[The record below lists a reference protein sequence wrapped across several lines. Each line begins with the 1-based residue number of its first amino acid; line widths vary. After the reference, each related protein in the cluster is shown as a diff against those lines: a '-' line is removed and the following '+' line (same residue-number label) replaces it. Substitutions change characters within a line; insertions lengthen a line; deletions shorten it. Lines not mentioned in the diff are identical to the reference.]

1 MPTPSPD
8 SPRTPL
14 LAIQAVGKDY
24 TATVLDGVNVELF
37 AGEVLA
43 LTGENGAG
51 KSTLSKILCG
61 LEQPTR
67 GGMQLAG
74 QAYAPSSRR
83 DAERNG
89 VRMVMQE
96 LGLVPTLTV
105 AENLLMGRLPH
116 RLGWLQRDV
125 LHAAARAQLAKIG
138 LDTIDPATP
147 VSQLGIGQQQM
158 VEIARNLQDDTRI
171 LVLDEPTAM
180 LTPRETNYLFE
191 QIAHL
196 TARGVAIIYVSHRLE
211 ELRRIA
217 DRVAVLRD
225 GRLVDVRPMAGMS
238 EDDLVQRMVGRVVS
252 DLDHRPRR
260 PVGPVVM
267 SADKLGRGTAVQDV
281 SLELRAGEIFGIAGL
296 VGSGRTELVRLLFGA
311 DRADRGSRGF
321 ASPLQAIA
329 AGVGLVTEDRKSQG
343 LLLSQPIRI
352 NATLSDLSAVSR
364 GGWLQRGLE
373 SRLVQGFVRTLGIRC
388 RSPEQPLY
396 GELDRMALE
405 GRALLMVS
413 SDLRELMAMAD
424 RIGVMSAGRLVAVF
438 ERGEWSEQSLLA
450 AAFSEPGGR
459 TSTTPST
466 SSPLGTYLG
475 LLAVLA
481 GMVALFS
488 SLSEYFWSAETF
500 ITIANEI
507 PALAVM
513 AVGMTFVLIIAGI
526 DLSVGSVMA
535 LAAATSAAAILQWGW
550 TVPAAAALALATGL
564 VCGTI
569 TGMISVAWRLPS
581 FIVSLG
587 MLEAVRGSAYVV
599 TDSRTQYVGDAI
611 SWLSAPFFGGISFAF
626 LLAVVLVVVAQ
637 LVLSRTVFGRCV
649 VGIGTNEEA
658 MRLAGVD
665 PRPIRVIVFAMTGLL
680 AGLAGLMQSARLEA
694 ADPNA
699 GTGMELQVI
708 AAVVIGGTSLMGG
721 RGSVVNT
728 AFGVLIIAV
737 LEAGLAQVG
746 ASEPSKRIITG
757 FVIVAAVI
765 VDTLRQRRAKV

>member
-1 MPTPSPD
+1 MLSPSAA
-8 SPRTPL
+8 RQATPL

-61 LEQPTR
+61 LELPTR

-74 QAYAPSSRR
+74 QAYAPTSRR
-83 DAERNG
+83 DAERQG

-105 AENLLMGRLPH
+105 AENLLMGRLPN

-138 LDTIDPATP
+138 LDNIDPATP

-260 PVGPVVM
+260 PIGPVVM
-267 SADKLGRGTAVQDV
+267 SAENLGRGTAVQDV
-281 SLELRAGEIFGIAGL
+281 NLELRAGEIFGIAGL

-311 DRADRGSRGF
+311 DRADRGSVTLHPNSELKQPQALVDHAQVATQNIAKPSTSAPTAPRTWQRGF

-388 RSPEQPLY
+388 RSPEQPVGQLSGGNQQKVVFARWLHREGRVLLLDEPTRGVDVGARAELY

-466 SSPLGTYLG
+466 SSP
-475 LLAVLA
+475 
-481 GMVALFS
+481 
-488 SLSEYFWSAETF
+488 
-500 ITIANEI
+500 
-507 PALAVM
+507 
-513 AVGMTFVLIIAGI
+513 
-526 DLSVGSVMA
+526 
-535 LAAATSAAAILQWGW
+535 
-550 TVPAAAALALATGL
+550 
-564 VCGTI
+564 
-569 TGMISVAWRLPS
+569 
-581 FIVSLG
+581 
-587 MLEAVRGSAYVV
+587 V
-599 TDSRTQYVGDAI
+599 TA
-611 SWLSAPFFGGISFAF
+611 
-626 LLAVVLVVVAQ
+626 
-637 LVLSRTVFGRCV
+637 
-649 VGIGTNEEA
+649 
-658 MRLAGVD
+658 
-665 PRPIRVIVFAMTGLL
+665 
-680 AGLAGLMQSARLEA
+680 
-694 ADPNA
+694 
-699 GTGMELQVI
+699 
-708 AAVVIGGTSLMGG
+708 
-721 RGSVVNT
+721 
-728 AFGVLIIAV
+728 
-737 LEAGLAQVG
+737 
-746 ASEPSKRIITG
+746 
-757 FVIVAAVI
+757 
-765 VDTLRQRRAKV
+765 

>member
-1 MPTPSPD
+1 MLSPSAA
-8 SPRTPL
+8 RQATPL

-61 LEQPTR
+61 LELPTR

-74 QAYAPSSRR
+74 QAYAPTSRR
-83 DAERNG
+83 DAERQG

-225 GRLVDVRPMAGMS
+225 GRLVDVRPMTGMS

-267 SADKLGRGTAVQDV
+267 SADNLGRGTAVQDV

-311 DRADRGSRGF
+311 DRADRGSVTLHPNSELKQPQALVDHAQVATQNIAKPSTSAPTAPRTWQRGF

-388 RSPEQPLY
+388 RSAEQPVGQLSGGNQQKVVFARWLHREGRVLLLDEPTRGVDVGARAELY

-459 TSTTPST
+459 TSTTLST
-466 SSPLGTYLG
+466 SSP
-475 LLAVLA
+475 
-481 GMVALFS
+481 
-488 SLSEYFWSAETF
+488 
-500 ITIANEI
+500 
-507 PALAVM
+507 
-513 AVGMTFVLIIAGI
+513 
-526 DLSVGSVMA
+526 
-535 LAAATSAAAILQWGW
+535 
-550 TVPAAAALALATGL
+550 
-564 VCGTI
+564 
-569 TGMISVAWRLPS
+569 
-581 FIVSLG
+581 
-587 MLEAVRGSAYVV
+587 V
-599 TDSRTQYVGDAI
+599 TA
-611 SWLSAPFFGGISFAF
+611 
-626 LLAVVLVVVAQ
+626 
-637 LVLSRTVFGRCV
+637 
-649 VGIGTNEEA
+649 
-658 MRLAGVD
+658 
-665 PRPIRVIVFAMTGLL
+665 
-680 AGLAGLMQSARLEA
+680 
-694 ADPNA
+694 
-699 GTGMELQVI
+699 
-708 AAVVIGGTSLMGG
+708 
-721 RGSVVNT
+721 
-728 AFGVLIIAV
+728 
-737 LEAGLAQVG
+737 
-746 ASEPSKRIITG
+746 
-757 FVIVAAVI
+757 
-765 VDTLRQRRAKV
+765 

>member
-1 MPTPSPD
+1 MLSPSAA
-8 SPRTPL
+8 RQATPL

-74 QAYAPSSRR
+74 QAYAPTSRR
-83 DAERNG
+83 DAERHG

-138 LDTIDPATP
+138 LDNIDPATP

-311 DRADRGSRGF
+311 DRADRGSVTLHPNSEQKQPQALVDHAQVATQNIAKPSTSAPTAPRTWQRGF

-364 GGWLQRGLE
+364 GGWLQRRLE

-388 RSPEQPLY
+388 RSPEQPVGQLSGGNQQKVVFARWLHREGRVLLLDEPTRGVDVGARAELY

-466 SSPLGTYLG
+466 SSP
-475 LLAVLA
+475 
-481 GMVALFS
+481 
-488 SLSEYFWSAETF
+488 
-500 ITIANEI
+500 
-507 PALAVM
+507 
-513 AVGMTFVLIIAGI
+513 
-526 DLSVGSVMA
+526 
-535 LAAATSAAAILQWGW
+535 
-550 TVPAAAALALATGL
+550 
-564 VCGTI
+564 
-569 TGMISVAWRLPS
+569 
-581 FIVSLG
+581 
-587 MLEAVRGSAYVV
+587 V
-599 TDSRTQYVGDAI
+599 TA
-611 SWLSAPFFGGISFAF
+611 
-626 LLAVVLVVVAQ
+626 
-637 LVLSRTVFGRCV
+637 
-649 VGIGTNEEA
+649 
-658 MRLAGVD
+658 
-665 PRPIRVIVFAMTGLL
+665 
-680 AGLAGLMQSARLEA
+680 
-694 ADPNA
+694 
-699 GTGMELQVI
+699 
-708 AAVVIGGTSLMGG
+708 
-721 RGSVVNT
+721 
-728 AFGVLIIAV
+728 
-737 LEAGLAQVG
+737 
-746 ASEPSKRIITG
+746 
-757 FVIVAAVI
+757 
-765 VDTLRQRRAKV
+765 

>member
-1 MPTPSPD
+1 MPTSSPANPS
-8 SPRTPL
+8 TPL
-14 LAIQAVGKDY
+14 LAIQAIGKDY

-67 GGMQLAG
+67 GGMVLAG
-74 QAYAPSSRR
+74 QTYTPTSRR
-83 DAERNG
+83 DAERHG

-138 LDTIDPATP
+138 LDSIDPATP

-260 PVGPVVM
+260 PIGPVVM
-267 SADKLGRGTAVQDV
+267 SAQGLGRGTAVQDV
-281 SLELRAGEIFGIAGL
+281 NLELRAGEIFGIAGL

-311 DRADRGSRGF
+311 DRADRGSVTLHPEFEQKQPLALDVQAQPAIQNITNQKPAVSQAAPRTIPRGF

-373 SRLVQGFVRTLGIRC
+373 SRLVQGFIRTLRVRC
-388 RSPEQPLY
+388 HGPEQPVGQLSGGNQQKVVFARWLHREGRVLLLDEPTRGVDVGARAELY
-396 GELDRMALE
+396 GELDRMAAE

-466 SSPLGTYLG
+466 SSP
-475 LLAVLA
+475 
-481 GMVALFS
+481 
-488 SLSEYFWSAETF
+488 
-500 ITIANEI
+500 
-507 PALAVM
+507 
-513 AVGMTFVLIIAGI
+513 
-526 DLSVGSVMA
+526 
-535 LAAATSAAAILQWGW
+535 
-550 TVPAAAALALATGL
+550 
-564 VCGTI
+564 
-569 TGMISVAWRLPS
+569 
-581 FIVSLG
+581 
-587 MLEAVRGSAYVV
+587 V
-599 TDSRTQYVGDAI
+599 TA
-611 SWLSAPFFGGISFAF
+611 
-626 LLAVVLVVVAQ
+626 
-637 LVLSRTVFGRCV
+637 
-649 VGIGTNEEA
+649 
-658 MRLAGVD
+658 
-665 PRPIRVIVFAMTGLL
+665 
-680 AGLAGLMQSARLEA
+680 
-694 ADPNA
+694 
-699 GTGMELQVI
+699 
-708 AAVVIGGTSLMGG
+708 
-721 RGSVVNT
+721 
-728 AFGVLIIAV
+728 
-737 LEAGLAQVG
+737 
-746 ASEPSKRIITG
+746 
-757 FVIVAAVI
+757 
-765 VDTLRQRRAKV
+765 

>member
-1 MPTPSPD
+1 MHAMQPMPSTPETSP
-8 SPRTPL
+8 PAPL
-14 LAIQAVGKDY
+14 LTIDAVGKDY
-24 TATVLDGVNVELF
+24 SATTVLDGVTLALN

-51 KSTLSKILCG
+51 KSTLSKIVCG
-61 LEQPTR
+61 LTPATR
-67 GGMQLAG
+67 GGMRLAG
-74 QAYAPSSRR
+74 QTFAPASRR
-83 DAERNG
+83 EAEQHG

-267 SADKLGRGTAVQDV
+267 SAESLGRGTAVQDV

-311 DRADRGSRGF
+311 DRADRGSVTLHPEFEQKQPLALDVQAQPAIQNIANQKPAVSQDAPRTIPRGF

-373 SRLVQGFVRTLGIRC
+373 SRLVQGFIRTLRVRC
-388 RSPEQPLY
+388 HGPEQPVGQLSGGNQQKVVFARWLHRQVRVLLLDEPTRGVDVGARAELY
-396 GELDRMALE
+396 GELDRIAAE

-466 SSPLGTYLG
+466 SSP
-475 LLAVLA
+475 
-481 GMVALFS
+481 
-488 SLSEYFWSAETF
+488 
-500 ITIANEI
+500 
-507 PALAVM
+507 
-513 AVGMTFVLIIAGI
+513 
-526 DLSVGSVMA
+526 
-535 LAAATSAAAILQWGW
+535 
-550 TVPAAAALALATGL
+550 
-564 VCGTI
+564 
-569 TGMISVAWRLPS
+569 
-581 FIVSLG
+581 
-587 MLEAVRGSAYVV
+587 V
-599 TDSRTQYVGDAI
+599 TA
-611 SWLSAPFFGGISFAF
+611 
-626 LLAVVLVVVAQ
+626 
-637 LVLSRTVFGRCV
+637 
-649 VGIGTNEEA
+649 
-658 MRLAGVD
+658 
-665 PRPIRVIVFAMTGLL
+665 
-680 AGLAGLMQSARLEA
+680 
-694 ADPNA
+694 
-699 GTGMELQVI
+699 
-708 AAVVIGGTSLMGG
+708 
-721 RGSVVNT
+721 
-728 AFGVLIIAV
+728 
-737 LEAGLAQVG
+737 
-746 ASEPSKRIITG
+746 
-757 FVIVAAVI
+757 
-765 VDTLRQRRAKV
+765 

>member
-1 MPTPSPD
+1 MPSPSPD

-74 QAYAPSSRR
+74 QAYAPASRR
-83 DAERNG
+83 DAERHG

-296 VGSGRTELVRLLFGA
+296 VGSGRTELLRLLFGA
-311 DRADRGSRGF
+311 DRADRGSVTLHPEFEQKQALPRDGQAKEAIQNIANTPDTTAPRTWHRGF

-373 SRLVQGFVRTLGIRC
+373 SRLVQGFIRTLRVRC
-388 RSPEQPLY
+388 HGPEQPVGQLSGGNQQKVVFARWLHREGRVLLLDEPTRGVDVGARAELY

-466 SSPLGTYLG
+466 PSP
-475 LLAVLA
+475 
-481 GMVALFS
+481 
-488 SLSEYFWSAETF
+488 
-500 ITIANEI
+500 
-507 PALAVM
+507 
-513 AVGMTFVLIIAGI
+513 
-526 DLSVGSVMA
+526 
-535 LAAATSAAAILQWGW
+535 
-550 TVPAAAALALATGL
+550 
-564 VCGTI
+564 
-569 TGMISVAWRLPS
+569 
-581 FIVSLG
+581 
-587 MLEAVRGSAYVV
+587 V
-599 TDSRTQYVGDAI
+599 TA
-611 SWLSAPFFGGISFAF
+611 
-626 LLAVVLVVVAQ
+626 
-637 LVLSRTVFGRCV
+637 
-649 VGIGTNEEA
+649 
-658 MRLAGVD
+658 
-665 PRPIRVIVFAMTGLL
+665 
-680 AGLAGLMQSARLEA
+680 
-694 ADPNA
+694 
-699 GTGMELQVI
+699 
-708 AAVVIGGTSLMGG
+708 
-721 RGSVVNT
+721 
-728 AFGVLIIAV
+728 
-737 LEAGLAQVG
+737 
-746 ASEPSKRIITG
+746 
-757 FVIVAAVI
+757 
-765 VDTLRQRRAKV
+765 

>member
-1 MPTPSPD
+1 MPHTTNATASP
-8 SPRTPL
+8 PL

-67 GGMQLAG
+67 GGMLLAG
-74 QAYAPSSRR
+74 QTYAPSSRR
-83 DAERNG
+83 DAERHG

-138 LDTIDPATP
+138 LDNIDPGTP

-311 DRADRGSRGF
+311 DRADRGSVTLHPDFEQKQAPALDEQAQSAIQNIAKTPAITAPRTWHRGF

-329 AGVGLVTEDRKSQG
+329 SGVGLVTEDRKSQG

-388 RSPEQPLY
+388 RSPEQPVGQLSGGNQQKVVFARWLHREGRVLLLDEPTRGVDVGARAELY

-459 TSTTPST
+459 TSTNPST
-466 SSPLGTYLG
+466 SSP
-475 LLAVLA
+475 
-481 GMVALFS
+481 
-488 SLSEYFWSAETF
+488 
-500 ITIANEI
+500 
-507 PALAVM
+507 
-513 AVGMTFVLIIAGI
+513 
-526 DLSVGSVMA
+526 
-535 LAAATSAAAILQWGW
+535 
-550 TVPAAAALALATGL
+550 
-564 VCGTI
+564 
-569 TGMISVAWRLPS
+569 
-581 FIVSLG
+581 
-587 MLEAVRGSAYVV
+587 V
-599 TDSRTQYVGDAI
+599 TA
-611 SWLSAPFFGGISFAF
+611 
-626 LLAVVLVVVAQ
+626 
-637 LVLSRTVFGRCV
+637 
-649 VGIGTNEEA
+649 
-658 MRLAGVD
+658 
-665 PRPIRVIVFAMTGLL
+665 
-680 AGLAGLMQSARLEA
+680 
-694 ADPNA
+694 
-699 GTGMELQVI
+699 
-708 AAVVIGGTSLMGG
+708 
-721 RGSVVNT
+721 
-728 AFGVLIIAV
+728 
-737 LEAGLAQVG
+737 
-746 ASEPSKRIITG
+746 
-757 FVIVAAVI
+757 
-765 VDTLRQRRAKV
+765 

>member
-1 MPTPSPD
+1 MLSPSAA
-8 SPRTPL
+8 RQATPL

-61 LEQPTR
+61 LELPTR

-74 QAYAPSSRR
+74 QAYAPTSRR
-83 DAERNG
+83 DAERHG

-125 LHAAARAQLAKIG
+125 LHAAARAQLSKIG
-138 LDTIDPATP
+138 LDNIDPATP

-260 PVGPVVM
+260 PIGPVVM
-267 SADKLGRGTAVQDV
+267 SAENLGRGTAVQDV
-281 SLELRAGEIFGIAGL
+281 NLELRAGEIFGIAGL

-311 DRADRGSRGF
+311 DRADRGSVTLHPNSELKQPQALVDHAQVATQNIAKPSTSAPTAPRTWQRGF

-388 RSPEQPLY
+388 RSPEQPVGQLSGGNQQKVVFARWLHREGRVLLLDEPTRGVDVGARAELY

-466 SSPLGTYLG
+466 SSP
-475 LLAVLA
+475 
-481 GMVALFS
+481 
-488 SLSEYFWSAETF
+488 
-500 ITIANEI
+500 
-507 PALAVM
+507 
-513 AVGMTFVLIIAGI
+513 
-526 DLSVGSVMA
+526 
-535 LAAATSAAAILQWGW
+535 
-550 TVPAAAALALATGL
+550 
-564 VCGTI
+564 
-569 TGMISVAWRLPS
+569 
-581 FIVSLG
+581 
-587 MLEAVRGSAYVV
+587 V
-599 TDSRTQYVGDAI
+599 TA
-611 SWLSAPFFGGISFAF
+611 
-626 LLAVVLVVVAQ
+626 
-637 LVLSRTVFGRCV
+637 
-649 VGIGTNEEA
+649 
-658 MRLAGVD
+658 
-665 PRPIRVIVFAMTGLL
+665 
-680 AGLAGLMQSARLEA
+680 
-694 ADPNA
+694 
-699 GTGMELQVI
+699 
-708 AAVVIGGTSLMGG
+708 
-721 RGSVVNT
+721 
-728 AFGVLIIAV
+728 
-737 LEAGLAQVG
+737 
-746 ASEPSKRIITG
+746 
-757 FVIVAAVI
+757 
-765 VDTLRQRRAKV
+765 